1 MISEGVTGGRDD
13 AFTFAV
19 VLCAYAMLRYGRAP
33 SRWNA
38 VLMGLSAGIACLIR
52 ITSLSF
58 LLPGLAYLFLAT
70 TRPWKERLRGMPW
83 LSS

>member
-1 MISEGVTGGRDD
+1 VTGGRDD

-19 VLCAYAMLRYGRAP
+19 ALCAYAMLRYGRAP

-38 VLMGLSAGIACLIR
+38 VLMGLSAGIACLVR

-58 LLPGLAYLFLAT
+58 LLPGLAHLFLAT